1 MVSFK
6 YRPIKYNYSSRRGNA
21 VKFIV
26 IHDTA
31 NKNAGANAYNHYRY
45 FGGKNRNASAH
56 YFVDDKEIV
65 QIVGDSKAAWH
76 CGDNQGYGRALNGA
90 TNLNSIGVELCV
102 NKDGDYDKAL
112 FNLVELVKNLMKKFK
127 IPLERVCR
135 HYDVT
140 RKNCPSTFTTD
151 DWVRFK
157 KRLGNDI
164 LIKFDLERDSEGIY
178 IKKQKQNEFKGDK
191 EILTEIIQ
199 SNDLF
204 ILKTTSSNIYQQF
217 VGGKTLRQL
226 GAYGINGSFFNTNK
240 PYDTKSVWSI
250 AINNYKPIG
259 ENADRVSY
267 DPDIY
272 RGTLAIY
279 EDGRCEVK
287 SVNNITEIRGAKVAV
302 SGLTLIPL
310 YDPVEERIA
319 KDILR
324 NTHHTAIAYK
334 DTDVFLIA
342 TKKRMHM
349 SEFKDTIKRII
360 NPDGAIALDGGG
372 STEFYYKGLYKG
384 SGRPLASIIGIKEV

>member
-6 YRPIKYNYSSRRGNA
+6 YRPIKYNYSSRRGNS

-217 VGGKTLRQL
+217 VDR
-226 GAYGINGSFFNTNK
+226 
-240 PYDTKSVWSI
+240 KSV
-250 AINNYKPIG
+250 
-259 ENADRVSY
+259 V
-267 DPDIY
+267 
-272 RGTLAIY
+272 
-279 EDGRCEVK
+279 
-287 SVNNITEIRGAKVAV
+287 
-302 SGLTLIPL
+302 
-310 YDPVEERIA
+310 
-319 KDILR
+319 
-324 NTHHTAIAYK
+324 
-334 DTDVFLIA
+334 
-342 TKKRMHM
+342 
-349 SEFKDTIKRII
+349 
-360 NPDGAIALDGGG
+360 
-372 STEFYYKGLYKG
+372 
-384 SGRPLASIIGIKEV
+384 